1 MTKDNENA
9 LRCAEFLKSAVCE
22 YPQMSEDEAGGYCS
36 EADEE
41 MDCAAAHLRRL
52 VRENEE
58 KESALKIVEATCD
71 DFANQIEAKD
81 ALLRQA
87 VEALGK
93 GTGWMTNPNLIAAI
107 RQHLEGRA

>member
-1 MTKDNENA
+1 MTKDNEDA
-9 LRCAEFLKSAVCE
+9 LQL
-22 YPQMSEDEAGGYCS
+22 
-36 EADEE
+36 ADQIDQFKDKR
-41 MDCAAAHLRRL
+41 MNDSAAHLRRL

-87 VEALGK
+87 VQELEWAGNRGALV
-93 GTGWMTNPNLIAAI
+93 AAI
-107 RQHLEGRA
+107 RLHLEGRA

>member
-1 MTKDNENA
+1 MTNDNQDA
-9 LRCAEFLKSAVCE
+9 LRCAEAIDSTHWPEREV
-22 YPQMSEDEAGGYCS
+22 
-36 EADEE
+36 
-41 MDCAAAHLRRL
+41 AAHLRRL
-52 VRENEE
+52 VAENEQ

-87 VEALGK
+87 VEAMEGVIYWDNEK
-93 GTGWMTNPNLIAAI
+93 PEWQDARTAIAAI